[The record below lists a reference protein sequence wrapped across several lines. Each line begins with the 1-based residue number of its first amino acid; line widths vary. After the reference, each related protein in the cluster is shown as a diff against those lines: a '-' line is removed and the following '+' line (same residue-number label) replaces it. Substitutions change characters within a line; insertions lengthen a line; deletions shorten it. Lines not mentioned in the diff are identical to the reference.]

1 MEIKFSYTRV
11 STDHQHTERQDAA
24 ILNYATIPEV
34 NRFMDKM
41 TGKTDE
47 RPQYQ
52 ALKVILQNLSD
63 INARKEPKDRDTIEL
78 IIEELDRIG
87 RTKKIISDELR
98 WFSDRGIKVRI
109 LEIPTT
115 LIEIDS
121 QNDWVLDLV
130 NKLLIEVYTALA
142 EQELQKKEKRV
153 REGIEAAKLRGAYKG
168 RKPIEVDQKL
178 LETIYKRW
186 KNQEITA
193 RQAMSLLNL
202 KTNTFY
208 RIVKQYE
215 EKKGIK
221 DLNTITES

>member
-11 STDHQHTERQDAA
+11 STEKQKLDRQDTA
-24 ILNYATIPEV
+24 ILNYTTIPEG
-34 NRFMDKM
+34 NRFQDKM

-63 INARKEPKDRDTIEL
+63 INTKKEPQDRDIIEL
-78 IIEELDRIG
+78 YIEELDRLG
-87 RTKKIISDELR
+87 RTKKIIRDEMQ
-98 WFSDRGIKVRI
+98 WFTDKGIKVRV

-115 LIEIDS
+115 LMEIDT

-130 NKLLIEVYTALA
+130 NRIIIEVYTALA

-168 RKPIEVDQKL
+168 RKPIEVDPKL
-178 LETIYKRW
+178 FDTIYKRW
-186 KNQEITA
+186 QNGEFTA
-193 RQAMSLLNL
+193 KQAMSLLGL
-202 KTNTFY
+202 KPNTFY
-208 RIVKQYE
+208 RIKKQYE
-215 EKKGIK
+215 QNKG
-221 DLNTITES
+221 LQR